1 MQGERAKEEGKRRG
15 GEKAEEGKRLER
27 ENPDRRQQRGGEDR
41 WNRGDKE

>member
-1 MQGERAKEEGKRRG
+1 MCKESEPKRRARG